1 VLLQRLICT
10 SLCMVQRYATQPQH
24 NQPHSNT
31 EDVVR
36 LLTRCYRLWLM
47 VPSAAAVVVV
57 VAAAILCCAV
67 QPHVAQRKALT
78 PSATSSPWSEGWAEA
93 WQEEAGM
100 STHRRA
106 VRLGL
111 TYRPHRTTQPLAA
124 LHVSLSSD
132 GLAPP
137 VCRRSLPLLTHPWLR
152 VPDPHTQST
161 WCALCAV
168 HCCIHVG
175 PSLQPA

>member
-1 VLLQRLICT
+1 
-10 SLCMVQRYATQPQH
+10 MVQRYATQPQH
-24 NQPHSNT
+24 NQPHRNT
-31 EDVVR
+31 KDVVR
-36 LLTRCYRLWLM
+36 LLTRCYRFWLM
-47 VPSAAAVVVV
+47 VPSAAAAVVVV

-137 VCRRSLPLLTHPWLR
+137 VCGQSLPLLTHPWSR
-152 VPDPHTQST
+152 SPDPHTQST
-161 WCALCAV
+161 CCVCSFLRYVCAV

>member
-1 VLLQRLICT
+1 MLLQRLICT

-36 LLTRCYRLWLM
+36 LLTRCYRFWLT
-47 VPSAAAVVVV
+47 VPSAAAAVVVV
-57 VAAAILCCAV
+57 AAILCCAV
-67 QPHVAQRKALT
+67 QPHVAQRTALT

-111 TYRPHRTTQPLAA
+111 TYRPHRTAQPLAA

-137 VCRRSLPLLTHPWLR
+137 VCGRSLPLLTHPWLR
-152 VPDPHTQST
+152 WPDPYTQST
-161 WCALCAV
+161 CCLLCV
-168 HCCIHVG
+168 HRFHCFIG